1 MRGLWRCP
9 DMHTHAVPHKSCHA
23 ALGAAY
29 NPFGVAAGAVAGHA
43 IATGI
48 AVVAGQCRRG

>member
-1 MRGLWRCP
+1 MRRLWRCP